1 MTSEID
7 VNTNENNVNDKAN
20 KRSFFALAGKAA
32 RGVVFF
38 FFLLGLTA
46 TTLVASRVYLHLADA
61 YYEKTGEDWDVN
73 GQGRK
78 VSSDPRI
85 RAFRYS
91 NITDSELESL
101 AGRRDV
107 FAVYLVSCPNITDKC
122 VESLS
127 RIPNLRRLVIENCGQ
142 IQNPDFSKLAKLRKL
157 KRLSVR
163 FCPCLT
169 DESAQKIAR
178 LRSLKILHLTGCS
191 SLTPQSVSQFKS
203 LPLVEFAPPE
213 CVLKDETVSEITKI
227 KRLRYLYVAGKKDE
241 TLPLTETGLA
251 ALAEMEKIREI
262 RVENCPNISDESL
275 SEIANKTKAQRGM
288 WEYDFLISSDRKGN
302 FISPSFTYVD

>member
-1 MTSEID
+1 MSSEID
-7 VNTNENNVNDKAN
+7 VNVNGNSAGDKE
-20 KRSFFALAGKAA
+20 KKISLTVLSKKVLK
-32 RGVVFF
+32 GVVFF
-38 FFLLGLTA
+38 FFLLGLTS
-46 TTLVASRVYLHLADA
+46 TSFVASRVYSHLADA

-91 NITDSELESL
+91 NITDSELDSL

-213 CVLKDETVSEITKI
+213 CVLKDETVFEITKI

-275 SEIANKTKAQRGM
+275 SKIANKTKAQRGM
-288 WEYDFLISSDRKGN
+288 WEYEFFISSDRKRN
-302 FISPSFTYVD
+302 SISPSFTYVD

>member
-1 MTSEID
+1 MSPETD
-7 VNTNENNVNDKAN
+7 NNVKNNNVNGKEKKN
-20 KRSFFALAGKAA
+20 SFAVLSKKVLK
-32 RGVVFF
+32 GVVFL
-38 FFLLGLTA
+38 FFLLGFTA
-46 TTLVASRVYLHLADA
+46 TSFVGSRVYSHLADA

-73 GQGRK
+73 DRGHK
-78 VSSDPRI
+78 VRSDPRI

-213 CVLKDETVSEITKI
+213 CVLKDETVFEITKI

-275 SEIANKTKAQRGM
+275 SKIANKTKAQRGM
-288 WEYDFLISSDRKGN
+288 WEYDFLISSDRKRN
-302 FISPSFTYVD
+302 RISSCFTYVD

>member
-1 MTSEID
+1 MSPETD
-7 VNTNENNVNDKAN
+7 NNVKNNNVNGKEKKN
-20 KRSFFALAGKAA
+20 SFAVLSKKVLK
-32 RGVVFF
+32 GVVFL
-38 FFLLGLTA
+38 FFLLGFTA
-46 TTLVASRVYLHLADA
+46 TSFVGSRVYSHLADA

-73 GQGRK
+73 DRGHK
-78 VSSDPRI
+78 VRSDPRI

-213 CVLKDETVSEITKI
+213 CVLKDET
-227 KRLRYLYVAGKKDE
+227 
-241 TLPLTETGLA
+241 LPLTETGLA

-275 SEIANKTKAQRGM
+275 SKIANKTKAQRGM
-288 WEYDFLISSDRKGN
+288 WEYEFFISSDRKRN
-302 FISPSFTYVD
+302 SISPSFTYVD

>member
-1 MTSEID
+1 MSPETD
-7 VNTNENNVNDKAN
+7 NNVKNNNVNGKEKKN
-20 KRSFFALAGKAA
+20 SFADLSKKVLK
-32 RGVVFF
+32 GVVFL
-38 FFLLGLTA
+38 FFLLGFTA
-46 TTLVASRVYLHLADA
+46 TSFVGSRVYSHLADA

-73 GQGRK
+73 DRGNK
-78 VSSDPRI
+78 VRSDPRI

-157 KRLSVR
+157 KRLSIR

-213 CVLKDETVSEITKI
+213 CVLKDET
-227 KRLRYLYVAGKKDE
+227 
-241 TLPLTETGLA
+241 LPLTETGLA

-275 SEIANKTKAQRGM
+275 SKIANKTKAQRGM

>member
-1 MTSEID
+1 MTSGID
-7 VNTNENNVNDKAN
+7 VNANENNANDKAN
-20 KRSFFALAGKAA
+20 KRSFFALIGKAA
-32 RGVVFF
+32 KGVVFL

-46 TTLVASRVYLHLADA
+46 TSFVGSRVYSHLADA

-107 FAVYLVSCPNITDKC
+107 FAVYLVSCPNITDRC

-275 SEIANKTKAQRGM
+275 SKIANKTSAQRGM
-288 WEYDFLISSDRKGN
+288 WEYEFFISSDRKGN
-302 FISPSFTYVD
+302 FIPPCFTYVD

>member
-1 MTSEID
+1 MTSGID
-7 VNTNENNVNDKAN
+7 VNANENNANDKAN
-20 KRSFFALAGKAA
+20 KRSFFALIGKAVK
-32 RGVVFF
+32 GVVFL

-46 TTLVASRVYLHLADA
+46 TSFVGSRVYSHLADA

-163 FCPCLT
+163 FCSGLT

-288 WEYDFLISSDRKGN
+288 WEYEFFISSDRKRN
-302 FISPSFTYVD
+302 SISPSFTYVD